1 MSDDIKGQEDVDV
14 LLEGLDESNITSI
27 LNKYDEIVK
36 VRKKLETLE
45 DMLKTK
51 IKIYLKERQWD
62 RYLDKE
68 TKISVSITPQS
79 RETINKE
86 KVKEMLTEMQ
96 YAQVV
101 RVSTFEKLSIIN
113 EEARARLR
121 KYVKKDKI

>member
-113 EEARARLR
+113 EEEGRG
-121 KYVKKDKI
+121 